1 MEASLVLGIDE
12 ILIEFPLLK
21 GAWICQPPKGLRY
34 TIKRQDLPLSKRM
47 DVASAKSVNHSFSSR
62 IFVVVE
68 CVTIEAPF
76 HEDIV
81 PLCGLHT
88 INVMTFCISDISL

>member
-34 TIKRQDLPLSKRM
+34 TIKRQDLPLSW
-47 DVASAKSVNHSFSSR
+47 
-62 IFVVVE
+62 
-68 CVTIEAPF
+68 
-76 HEDIV
+76 
-81 PLCGLHT
+81 
-88 INVMTFCISDISL
+88 